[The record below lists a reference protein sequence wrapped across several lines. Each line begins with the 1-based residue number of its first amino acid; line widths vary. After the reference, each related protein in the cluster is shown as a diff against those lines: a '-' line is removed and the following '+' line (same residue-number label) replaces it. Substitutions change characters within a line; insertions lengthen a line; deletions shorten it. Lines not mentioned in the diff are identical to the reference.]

1 VIVHEVTGNQGL
13 TKGCRH
19 RRKRL
24 DKNIPMQSS
33 GDKFRRLK
41 AAFDEIVEER
51 PPGGFALPAHVLDSQ
66 KNLLAG

>member
-1 VIVHEVTGNQGL
+1 
-13 TKGCRH
+13 
-19 RRKRL
+19 
-24 DKNIPMQSS
+24 MQSS